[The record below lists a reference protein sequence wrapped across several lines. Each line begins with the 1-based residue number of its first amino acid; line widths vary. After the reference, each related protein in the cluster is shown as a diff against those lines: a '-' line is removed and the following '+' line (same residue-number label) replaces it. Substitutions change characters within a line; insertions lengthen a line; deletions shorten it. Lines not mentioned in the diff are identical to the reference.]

1 MSAPK
6 SEFRLALEANIKNVI
21 RVERAH
27 GTVGM
32 SSENLYRVVP
42 PPSSTLKGAPRGTN
56 EVYYYREMFNEVA
69 REVAGRFLLGGA
81 S

>member
-1 MSAPK
+1 MNTK
-6 SEFRLALEANIKNVI
+6 SEFRLALEANIKAAVKSA
-21 RVERAH
+21 RAD

-32 SSENLYRVVP
+32 AVENLRMVTKS
-42 PPSSTLKGAPRGTN
+42 PSPYLKGAPLGANAR
-56 EVYYYREMFNEVA
+56 YYYATIFNEVA